1 MNTQPVTF
9 ERHGDIAVI
18 RVNNPPVNA
27 LSHAVRAGID
37 AGIAQFNASDARACV
52 LMAEGRTF
60 IAGAD
65 IKEFGTTP
73 KEPHLPDLIDRIEA
87 LDKPV
92 ICVIHG
98 TALGGGFEVALGCHF
113 RVAVKG
119 AKIGLPEVNLG
130 LIPGAGGTQRL
141 PRLIGLIP
149 AAEIFISG
157 AHISAK
163 DALALGAIDAL
174 VDTDPM
180 QAGMDFARA
189 EIDENRPLRRVCDA
203 TPPATD
209 TAALAALRAK
219 TAKRYKGHVCHMA
232 GLDAAEKG
240 LTLPF
245 DQALK
250 LERETFWSL
259 MQTPQ
264 RAGMIHAFFSERA
277 TATLP
282 AIKGITPRPL
292 HHIGVIGGG
301 TMGGGIAT
309 AALLN
314 GLSVTL
320 IERNPEAAEHAHT
333 GIARNLA
340 DSVRRGKLAA
350 SARDAILAEKLLTT
364 DSYDALATA
373 DLIIEAVFERMDI
386 KREVFAKLDAIA
398 KPGAVLATNT
408 SYLDVDEIAAVT
420 SRPADVIG
428 LHFFSPAHVMKLL
441 EIVVADKTAP
451 DVLATGFA
459 LAKALRK
466 VPVRAGVCD
475 GFIGNRILKTYRT
488 AADHMVLEGASP
500 FQIDRALVDFGF
512 AMGPF
517 AVSDLAGIDIGYLT
531 RQRLAPTRHP
541 AERWGDWGDVL
552 YELGRLGRKT
562 GRGHYIYDDAHPG
575 GTPDPEVDEIIAKER
590 RAKGINPRDFTDD
603 EIVERYMAA
612 MINEG
617 ARVVEEGIALR
628 PLDVDVTKLYGYGF
642 PRYRGGPMHYADQIG
657 LDRVLATITACAAQ
671 DPHFWQP
678 AQLLVDLAAKGGKF
692 ADLNTAQ

>member
-1 MNTQPVTF
+1 MTTTPVTL

-27 LSHAVRAGID
+27 LSHAVRTGID
-37 AGIAQFNASDARACV
+37 DAVAQFKASDAKACV

-65 IKEFGTTP
+65 IKEFGQAP

-87 LDKPV
+87 SEKPV
-92 ICVIHG
+92 VCVIHG
-98 TALGGGFEVALGCHF
+98 TALGGGFEVALGCHY
-113 RVAVKG
+113 RVAVTG
-119 AKIGLPEVNLG
+119 ARVGLPEVNLG

-141 PRLIGLIP
+141 PRLIGLVP
-149 AAEIFISG
+149 AAELFIAG
-157 AHISAK
+157 EQVSAK
-163 DALALGAIDAL
+163 DALALGVIDAL
-174 VDTDPM
+174 ENSDPF
-180 QAGMDFARA
+180 QAGMDFARKV
-189 EIDENRPLRRVCDA
+189 IDQSLPVRRVSTL
-203 TPPATD
+203 TPPPTD
-209 TAALAALRAK
+209 AAALAALRAK
-219 TAKRYKGHVCHMA
+219 TAKRYKGHVCHLA
-232 GLDAAEKG
+232 GLDVAEKG
-240 LTLPF
+240 LSLPF
-245 DQALK
+245 AEGMK
-250 LERETFWSL
+250 LERATFWSL
-259 MQTPQ
+259 MKTPQ

-277 TATLP
+277 VTSLP
-282 AIKGITPRPL
+282 EIAGVKPRAL
-292 HHIGVIGGG
+292 AHIGVIGGG

-320 IERNPEAAEHAHT
+320 IERNAEAAEHAHT
-333 GIARNLA
+333 GIAKNLA
-340 DSVRRGKLAA
+340 DSVRRGKLGAD
-350 SARDAILAEKLLTT
+350 ARDAILAEKLVTT
-364 DSYDALATA
+364 DDYNALSTA

-386 KREVFAKLDAIA
+386 KKEVFAKLDAIA

-408 SYLDVDEIAAVT
+408 SYLDVDEIAAMT
-420 SRPADVIG
+420 SRPQDVLG
-428 LHFFSPAHVMKLL
+428 LHFFSPAHVMRLL
-441 EIVVADKTAP
+441 EIVVAAKTAP

-500 FQIDRALVDFGF
+500 FQIDRALEAFGF

-531 RQRLAPTRHP
+531 RQRLAPTRQPH
-541 AERWGDWGDVL
+541 ERWGDWGDVL

-562 GRGHYIYDDAHPG
+562 GRGHYIYDDKNPAG
-575 GTPDPEVDEIIAKER
+575 IPDPEVDEIIAKER
-590 RAKGINPRDFTDD
+590 RAKGINPRSFTDE
-603 EIVERYMAA
+603 EIVDRYMAA

-617 ARVVEEGIALR
+617 AKVVEEGIALR
-628 PLDVDVTKLYGYGF
+628 PLDVDVTKLFGYGF

-657 LDRVLATITACAAQ
+657 LDTVLATIKACAQ
-671 DPHFWQP
+671 EDPHFWEP
-678 AQLLVDLAAKGGKF
+678 AQLLLDLAAKGGKF
-692 ADLNTAQ
+692 ADLNKG